1 MRSISSSFRSSH
13 ASSRDLKQHRSPSP
27 PPIPPRTS
35 LSSLSFSEP
44 TTTSSDRESVPRLI
58 YSVGSASF
66 NESDSIS
73 TWSTSQ
79 SATHT
84 KQQQRSS
91 STKTSAMRAIR
102 MLFGSA
108 IIRPVTI
115 KTKQEKSQEEPIAS
129 SSSSRNSSFNKNR
142 WSQISSSDTS
152 ATSECLLNDHDANP
166 CHLINSRRL
175 SASGMTSL
183 LFTPTTSLGLN
194 TMRYWDTKNEQ
205 DDVFLSSTYGPIS
218 PINVDTNEA
227 SSKDALSTTSSS
239 YFSARSS
246 CSSDSTNIKQ
256 HPEEEDSHV
265 SLYDYQ
271 NNSTSHNENISDKNT
286 TTTTGHHTMRS
297 TLLSKAMLLADTSQQ
312 QQQHYP
318 SVGTIG
324 IGNLSSVLSKQWVL
338 HSMRAIKPTNNSNHR
353 APIPAMLQQPSS
365 TEKSTVSIS
374 FSWLH
379 VIYY

>member
-1 MRSISSSFRSSH
+1 M
-13 ASSRDLKQHRSPSP
+13 
-27 PPIPPRTS
+27 
-35 LSSLSFSEP
+35 
-44 TTTSSDRESVPRLI
+44 
-58 YSVGSASF
+58 
-66 NESDSIS
+66 
-73 TWSTSQ
+73 
-79 SATHT
+79 
-84 KQQQRSS
+84 
-91 STKTSAMRAIR
+91 
-102 MLFGSA
+102 
-108 IIRPVTI
+108 

-142 WSQISSSDTS
+142 WSQISSSDTTS
-152 ATSECLLNDHDANP
+152 ATSDLLNDDDANP

-218 PINVDTNEA
+218 PINMDTNEA
-227 SSKDALSTTSSS
+227 SSKDTLSTTSSS

-256 HPEEEDSHV
+256 HPEEQDSHI
-265 SLYDYQ
+265 SLYDCQ

-297 TLLSKAMLLADTSQQ
+297 TLLSKAMLLADTSQQQ

-365 TEKSTVSIS
+365 TERSTVSIS

-379 VIYY
+379 VIYINISFYQIQRSSTENISLSNKDFTYIKDKDGHVTMILETKSRCKCVVVAGTRSKLTEKLADDSVQGKEEGVLLYRSLMMGTIRL